1 MSNGGGGPMLP
12 KPLLYAVVI
21 AVTCVWVV
29 AALAD
34 ITSDT
39 YDAQGV
45 HLIFGGIVGGLIGL
59 ARRDGGG
66 EN

>member
-1 MSNGGGGPMLP
+1 MLP

-21 AVTCVWVV
+21 AVTAVWVT
-29 AALAD
+29 AAVAD
-34 ITSDT
+34 IVSDT

-59 ARRDGGG
+59 ARREGGSDS
-66 EN
+66 

>member
-1 MSNGGGGPMLP
+1 MLP

-21 AVTCVWVV
+21 AVTCVWVI

-34 ITSDT
+34 ILSKG

-45 HLIFGGIVGGLIGL
+45 HLIFGGIVGGLVGL
-59 ARRDGGG
+59 ARRDDKGDPK
-66 EN
+66 

>member
-1 MSNGGGGPMLP
+1 MLP

-21 AVTCVWVV
+21 AITAVWVV
-29 AALAD
+29 AAIAD
-34 ITSDT
+34 IVSEG

-59 ARRDGGG
+59 ARRDGGKG
-66 EN
+66 GDES

>member
-1 MSNGGGGPMLP
+1 MLP

-21 AVTCVWVV
+21 AVTGVWVV

-34 ITSDT
+34 ITSET

-59 ARRDGGG
+59 ARRDSGGDT
-66 EN
+66 

>member
-1 MSNGGGGPMLP
+1 MLP

-21 AVTCVWVV
+21 AVTTVWVI
-29 AALAD
+29 AAFAD
-34 ITSDT
+34 IISDA

-59 ARRDGGG
+59 ARRDGGKG
-66 EN
+66 GDDS

>member
-1 MSNGGGGPMLP
+1 MLP

-21 AVTCVWVV
+21 AVTAVWVV

-34 ITSDT
+34 IYSES

-59 ARRDGGG
+59 ARRDGGDG
-66 EN
+66 KSGGPQ

>member
-1 MSNGGGGPMLP
+1 VLP

-21 AVTCVWVV
+21 AVTGVWVV
-29 AALAD
+29 AAVAD
-34 ITSDT
+34 MLSDQ

-59 ARRDGGG
+59 ARRDGDGKGG
-66 EN
+66 GGA